1 MRRMEW
7 FGAATDAVVSVGV
20 GVASPFYVVLPSQA
34 RAMTSPT
41 LIRSIGYIEFAQS
54 GSIVTSGAWGLITW
68 DDPDDSTPG
77 GVDVPNPYT
86 RPDMGWIAHGYFFT
100 MGGSSTAVQSP
111 ANEGP
116 TFDIRAMRKLPNPRG
131 VLFVVA
137 NVATGGGILLYKAGI
152 RCLLK
157 E

>member
-1 MRRMEW
+1 MEW
-7 FGAATDAVVSVGV
+7 TGAATDNVVSVGV
-20 GVASPFYVVLPSQA
+20 GATSPFYVVLPSQA
-34 RAMTSPT
+34 RALTNPT
-41 LIRSIGYIEFAQS
+41 LIRSIGHVELAQS
-54 GSIVTSGAWGLITW
+54 GSIIASGAWGLITW

-86 RPDMGWIAHGYFFT
+86 RPDLAWIAHGYIFM

-111 ANEGP
+111 ANESP
-116 TFDIRAMRKLPNPRG
+116 TFDVRSMRKLPQPRG

-137 NVATGGGILLYKAGI
+137 NGAGAGILLYKAGV